1 MKFNILPSLA
11 VGIILL
17 SGCHRGTDVS
27 EPVPESTAGDYEY
40 TQFFGSESA
49 KESALSDTPAGII
62 AAEYTP
68 DPIPET
74 DINGNVSLIR
84 NQFECGRIPDFRTVS
99 GGCQS
104 DKNGRG
110 GRRFRGDDNRRYP
123 KQKGCGLSEIRG
135 RGRLRF
141 FTVRRGTGYSSHTM
155 TITESLS

>member
-27 EPVPESTAGDYEY
+27 EPVPESTADDYEY

-49 KESALSDTPAGII
+49 EESAFSDSPAGIT

-84 NQFECGRIPDFRTVS
+84 NQF
-99 GGCQS
+99 
-104 DKNGRG
+104 
-110 GRRFRGDDNRRYP
+110 
-123 KQKGCGLSEIRG
+123 
-135 RGRLRF
+135 
-141 FTVRRGTGYSSHTM
+141 
-155 TITESLS
+155 